1 MKRFARF
8 LLIVTSLGCCVSSAQ
23 NPPAPFL
30 LNVNS
35 DLMELHVTVV
45 NDKNQPV
52 RNLTRENFK
61 IRENGIEQP
70 ISEFKHEDIPVSL
83 GLVIDNSRS
92 IEPRKA
98 RLDAATLSFVRQS
111 NPEDETFVV
120 HFDFDARLERDFTT
134 SLPDLEATLAA
145 SKPFGQTAIYDALM
159 LSLDQMQKAR
169 HSKKALLLVTDGLDN
184 VSTTTF
190 EQALDA
196 VKRSRVTV
204 IVVGLLSA
212 SEGAKAEETLT
223 KIAEASG
230 GKAYFPEDETQARTV
245 MENAARE
252 LRTQYTISYVPT
264 DPSHDGTWRS
274 VRVEV
279 LPPAGSKDRLE
290 ADYRHGYYRPD
301 R

>member
-1 MKRFARF
+1 MRRLAPLVLMTILAVS
-8 LLIVTSLGCCVSSAQ
+8 LLAQDAPLPFVFSL
-23 NPPAPFL
+23 
-30 LNVNS
+30 NS

-45 NDKNQPV
+45 NDKDRTV
-52 RNLTRENFK
+52 SGLTKENFK
-61 IRENGIEQP
+61 VTENGIEQP
-70 ISEFKHEDIPVSL
+70 ITQFRHEDIPVSL

-111 NPEDETFVV
+111 NPEDETFIV

-159 LSLDQMQKAR
+159 LALDHMQKAR
-169 HSKKALLLVTDGLDN
+169 NPKKAILLVTDGLDN
-184 VSTTTF
+184 VSTTKF
-190 EQALDA
+190 EQVLEA
-196 VKRSRVTV
+196 VKHSRVTV
-204 IVVGLLSA
+204 LVVGLLSA
-212 SEGAKAEETLT
+212 SEGEKAEETLS

-230 GKAYFPEDETQARTV
+230 GHAYFPDNDDQARTT
-245 MENAARE
+245 MERVARD
-252 LRTQYTISYVPT
+252 LRAQYTISYVPT

-274 VRVEV
+274 VRVAV
-279 LPPAGSKDRLE
+279 TPPAGSKDKLE